1 MLLHGGTIGG
11 RASIRESIFDLFE
24 MAFNEPLRL
33 YPDRHPTTITRCICE
48 PFIDQRRN
56 RCTQTRANLHTIP
69 QKTAL
74 KATFPKIIHLAPET
88 CFLDVRAGKLAQRV
102 KIRNLEQG
110 MKQMKYTGLRVTLPE
125 RISTGGYFAPGN
137 PRQGKEQF
145 DGDQGREYRFTC
157 ATSKHTYT
165 IWMPERYDEDG
176 TPQLNGL
183 PRHKDG
189 RFLLFALASIQGD
202 QVLTG
207 NRKLCT
213 KRFLW
218 RELVEG
224 AGLTYC
230 GENKSRAELAMKR
243 YSESRISITTK
254 DDEPLMDGDI
264 SWKRMTIITTEPS
277 KNEITVSIAPS
288 YLALCNMEKAPR
300 RFLCLAHFNSMTAL
314 ESRLF
319 EMIQSRLRYN
329 GAASFWTTPEKVWE
343 TVYGN
348 GYKHPRRSNIVN
360 RLRRALDG
368 IARKTQSDGYQYRV
382 ELEKNGY
389 GRTQKIRF
397 VLRAEPDV
405 WNYIPESPNPT
416 PPAPVTQSIDE
427 GLDDF
432 DFNFNIAPT
441 SDIPF

>member
-1 MLLHGGTIGG
+1 
-11 RASIRESIFDLFE
+11 
-24 MAFNEPLRL
+24 
-33 YPDRHPTTITRCICE
+33 
-48 PFIDQRRN
+48 
-56 RCTQTRANLHTIP
+56 
-69 QKTAL
+69 
-74 KATFPKIIHLAPET
+74 
-88 CFLDVRAGKLAQRV
+88 
-102 KIRNLEQG
+102 
-110 MKQMKYTGLRVTLPE
+110 MKQMKYTVLRVTLPE
-125 RISTGGYFAPGN
+125 RISAGGYFAPGN
-137 PRQGKEQF
+137 PRQGKEQL

-183 PRHKDG
+183 PRHKDA
-189 RFLLFALASIQGD
+189 RFLLFALASVQGD

-207 NRKLCT
+207 NRKLST
-213 KRFLW
+213 KRFRW

-243 YSESRISITTK
+243 YSESRITITTK
-254 DDEPLMDGDI
+254 DNEPLMDGDI
-264 SWKRMTIITTEPS
+264 SWKRIAIITTEPS

-288 YLALCNMEKAPR
+288 CLALYNTEKASR

-360 RLRRALDG
+360 RLRQALDG
-368 IARKTQSDGYQYRV
+368 IARKTLSDGYQYRV
-382 ELEKNGY
+382 ELEKDGY
-389 GRTQKIRF
+389 GRGQKIRF
-397 VLRAEPDV
+397 VLKAEPDV

-432 DFNFNIAPT
+432 DFNYNLAPT
-441 SDIPF
+441 NNIPF